1 MRCFLCGGKLQ
12 NPGAVGAPAGTLA
25 RYQLINAL
33 SYISSEF
40 HGTIG
45 GLFYPASEEIHN
57 YIREKLSKK
66 LAYVE
71 STLIGKKNFVVG
83 DSFTVADA
91 YLYIVLT
98 WTGYLKV
105 DLAPYPNIQAY
116 SERIANLE
124 PVKAALARIS
134 ENPST
139 TI

>member
-1 MRCFLCGGKLQ
+1 MQ
-12 NPGAVGAPAGTLA
+12 NPGVVGAPAGTVA

-33 SYISSEF
+33 SYISSEL

-57 YIREKLSKK
+57 YIREKLGKK
-66 LAYVE
+66 LTYIE
-71 STLIGKKNFVVG
+71 NTLIGDKNFVVG

-105 DLAPYPNIQAY
+105 DLAPYPHIQAY
-116 SERIANLE
+116 VERIANLE
-124 PVKAALARIS
+124 SVKAALARIN
-134 ENPST
+134 EAPST